1 MTQIANLK
9 LWRAKAKLLV
19 DPQAIPMSMEE
30 IRERRA
36 SKTSVNDLCYTMIT
50 NLMLCHSFYDKGQR
64 RGWLM

>member
-1 MTQIANLK
+1 MTQIAKLK

-30 IRERRA
+30 IRERRT
-36 SKTSVNDLCYTMIT
+36 SKASVNGLCYTMIT
-50 NLMLCHSFYDKGQR
+50 NLMLYHSFCDKGQR